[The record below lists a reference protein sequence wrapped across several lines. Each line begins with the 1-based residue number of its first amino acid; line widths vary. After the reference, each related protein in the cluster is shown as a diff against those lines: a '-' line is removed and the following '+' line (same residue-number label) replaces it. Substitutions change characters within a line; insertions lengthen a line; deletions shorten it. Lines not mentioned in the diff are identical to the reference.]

1 MYEYYSIGKL
11 TREFS
16 ITARTLRYYEEEGLL
31 SPFRRGSTRL
41 YTQTDRH
48 KLKQILRAK
57 RVKFSLSEISDM
69 LTIVGK
75 PPDDEKKLKKLIA
88 GIHKKRAD
96 LKQMQHDV
104 DDLLQDLERIEES
117 FFESL
122 AELGVSY

>member
-1 MYEYYSIGKL
+1 MYEYYSIGEL

-31 SPFRRGSTRL
+31 VPFRRGSTRL

-69 LTIVGK
+69 LAMVGK

-88 GIHKKRAD
+88 GINKKRSD
-96 LKQMQHDV
+96 LKKMQRDI
-104 DDLLQDLERIEES
+104 DDLLQDLEHIEET

-122 AELGVSY
+122 AELGVNR

>member
-1 MYEYYSIGKL
+1 MYGYYSIGEL

-31 SPFRRGSTRL
+31 VPVRRGGIRL

-69 LTIVGK
+69 LAMAGK
-75 PPDDEKKLKKLIA
+75 PPDDEKKLKELIA
-88 GIHKKRAD
+88 RINKKRAD
-96 LKQMQHDV
+96 LQQMQHDIN
-104 DDLLQDLERIEES
+104 DLLHDLERIEET

-122 AELGVSY
+122 AELGVNR

>member
-1 MYEYYSIGKL
+1 MYEYYSIREL

-16 ITARTLRYYEEEGLL
+16 ITARTLRYCEEEGLL
-31 SPFRRGSTRL
+31 IPLRRGSTWL

-57 RVKFSLSEISDM
+57 RVKFSLFEISEILSM
-69 LTIVGK
+69 VGD

-88 GIHKKRAD
+88 EIHKKRAD
-96 LKQMQHDV
+96 LKKIQHDI
-104 DDLLQDLERIEES
+104 DDLLQDLERIEEN

-122 AELGVSY
+122 AELGDNR

>member
-1 MYEYYSIGKL
+1 MYGYYSISEL

-31 SPFRRGSTRL
+31 VPFRRGGMRF

-69 LTIVGK
+69 LIMVGK
-75 PPDDEKKLKKLIA
+75 PPDDEKKLKELIA
-88 GIHKKRAD
+88 GINKKRAD
-96 LKQMQHDV
+96 LQQMQRDI
-104 DDLLQDLERIEES
+104 DDLLHDLEHIEET

-122 AELGVSY
+122 AELGVNR

>member
-1 MYEYYSIGKL
+1 MYEYYSIREL

-31 SPFRRGSTRL
+31 IPLRRGSTRL
-41 YTQTDRH
+41 YTQTDRY

-57 RVKFSLSEISDM
+57 RVKFSLSEISEILSM
-69 LTIVGK
+69 VGD

-96 LKQMQHDV
+96 LKKMQHDI
-104 DDLLQDLERIEES
+104 DDLLQDLERIEEN

-122 AELGVSY
+122 AELGVNR